1 MSADNVALPTF
12 AAAQCCGMAAAKHQP
27 CSNQSIFSARRVHSS
42 KCAAVAATD
51 RQRDRWT
58 DARQFHRPC
67 SRQDAGHASNSNTQ
81 LLLLKSVEFD
91 NTQQTNA
98 QVML

>member
-1 MSADNVALPTF
+1 VALPTF

-51 RQRDRWT
+51 RET
-58 DARQFHRPC
+58 DGRTPDSFT
-67 SRQDAGHASNSNTQ
+67 DHAPDKMQAMPVTATHNKQ
-81 LLLLKSVEFD
+81 MLK
-91 NTQQTNA
+91 
-98 QVML
+98 

>member
-51 RQRDRWT
+51 RWT